1 MKLNTLSIAAA
12 IVVIALL
19 SFSAFAQDP
28 TPQPEVKPA
37 EPQANTTQPEAK
49 PTDPQPTVI
58 GNPAV
63 KAVPPDPSKVEA
75 ARKRADSATRVVI
88 QIMNKSDKSI
98 PHDLMQ
104 KADAVVVFPGVLKGA
119 FLVGGQGGKGIV
131 VRRTKDGWS
140 APAFLKM
147 AGGSFGPQI
156 GGSKIDYI
164 MLIMNDKGLKGLLQD
179 KFEMGGEASV
189 SAGPIGRNAAASTNA
204 TFDAEILT
212 YSMSKGAFIGASLKG
227 AVITQDDELNRGI
240 YGKSAKEM
248 LLKDIVLA
256 DQAPEDLQG
265 FPKIVGRFSK

>member
-1 MKLNTLSIAAA
+1 MKYIKLSSFAA
-12 IVVIALL
+12 VILAAC
-19 SFSAFAQDP
+19 FSANAFSQDTTTPPQDP
-28 TPQPEVKPA
+28 KLTPQTVTVGPDTKPY
-37 EPQANTTQPEAK
+37 EPDAK
-49 PTDPQPTVI
+49 
-58 GNPAV
+58 
-63 KAVPPDPSKVEA
+63 KVDEG
-75 ARKRADSATRVVI
+75 RKRADSATRVVI
-88 QIMNKSDKSI
+88 QIMNNRDRSI

-164 MLIMNDKGLKGLLQD
+164 MLIMNEKGLKGLFED

-227 AVITQDDELNRGI
+227 AVITQDDDLNRGI
-240 YGKSAKEM
+240 YGKTAKE
-248 LLKDIVLA
+248 LLLRDGVVA